1 MPYPAVLCSSPRS
14 EPKVSAAKKRL
25 PLIISCKNSENS
37 KHSVLRERVPV
48 EEWYAG
54 PVDPLDAPCGFGGV
68 AGMAYVRVV

>member
-1 MPYPAVLCSSPRS
+1 MPYPAVLCSSLGS

-48 EEWYAG
+48 EERYAG
-54 PVDPLDAPCGFGGV
+54 PVDLLDAPCGLAAWRGWLMCG
-68 AGMAYVRVV
+68 